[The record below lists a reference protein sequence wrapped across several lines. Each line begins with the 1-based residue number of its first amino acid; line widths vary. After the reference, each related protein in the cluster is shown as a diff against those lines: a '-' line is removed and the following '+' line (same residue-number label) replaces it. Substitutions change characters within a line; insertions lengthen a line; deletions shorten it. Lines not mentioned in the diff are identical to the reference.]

1 MKRPTFLVVW
11 LAVGASF
18 ALVSPAAETQASA
31 APTDR
36 AQKCAADS
44 YRGQEQRDRGA
55 FVEAR
60 ASFRA
65 CALDECPSL
74 IRKDCGQWLSEV
86 EANMPTVV
94 VGAKDAR
101 GNDVLGVRVLVDGQP
116 HPGNVESGRAFAL
129 DPGPHTFRF
138 EHSPDAPVELT
149 AVLRMGEHNRPIV
162 GTFAAPSSP
171 VASTPAPVP
180 EHPAA
185 PTVVHTSFS
194 PWAYAATGVAVAGIT
209 SFAIFGALGLDQKN
223 QLRASCG
230 NTCSDSQVSPL
241 KTKYIVADTSLGIG
255 ILAGA
260 IATWLFFHPSVDA
273 TSPSTAVTIAPG
285 VGSAHVSLVQTF

>member
-1 MKRPTFLVVW
+1 VW

-18 ALVSPAAETQASA
+18 ALAVPAAETEASA
-31 APTDR
+31 APNDR

-44 YRGQEQRDRGA
+44 YRGQEERDRGA

-60 ASFRA
+60 ASFRS

-101 GNDVLGVRVLVDGQP
+101 GNDVMGARVLVDGQP
-116 HPGNVESGRAFAL
+116 HSGIIESGRAFAL

-138 EHSPDAPVELT
+138 DHPPDAPVEVT

-162 GTFAAPSSP
+162 GTFAAASP
-171 VASTPAPVP
+171 VLVAPPAQVP
-180 EHPAA
+180 EHPAPPPVA
-185 PTVVHTSFS
+185 HTSVS
-194 PWAYAATGVAVAGIT
+194 PWAYGTTALSVAGLA
-209 SFAIFGALGLDQKN
+209 SFAVFGALGLDQKN

-255 ILAGA
+255 LLAGA

-273 TSPSTAVTIAPG
+273 TAPSIAVTISPG
-285 VGSAHVSLVQTF
+285 AGSAHISLVRTF